1 MHIQIKDMFEIEKIV
16 QEGAK
21 VAGVGLYG
29 CDS

>member
-1 MHIQIKDMFEIEKIV
+1 MHIQIKDMFEVEKLV

-21 VAGVGLYG
+21 VVGIVLYG